1 MTSLGQQVFTQN
13 SAEGNAQ
20 DRDKNPE
27 NHGES
32 LQKQPDLMGH
42 IAAPLPAPT
51 AMPVVIQV
59 ALPVPLFDIFDYLVP
74 DHLLGQWPFA
84 VGCRVCVPF
93 GKRELVGIYLG
104 QATGSDIQL
113 SKLKSIHTV
122 LDDESL
128 LPDSSLKLLH
138 WAAAYYHYPIGEVI
152 SCALPTLL
160 RQGRPYNLLAQYWRL
175 TATAER
181 ESLKRAPKQLQ
192 AFDLLKLHDEH
203 GAPESALLLMGAS
216 KKQLQLLEE
225 KGLAEC
231 FLQKTQHQ
239 PHPVKLAELPLIP
252 NAEQQQAIDTIQ
264 QQLGSFKGILLDG
277 LTGSGKTEVYLQ
289 AMQPVLEAGQ
299 QVLVLVPEIG
309 LTPQTLD
316 RFRSRFQ
323 CEIVAMHSN
332 LTDVARL
339 QAWQAAQTGRAQIVI
354 GTRSAVFTPMPKL
367 GLIIIDEEH
376 DVSFK
381 QQDTFRYHAR
391 DVALCRGHREHC
403 PVVLGS
409 ATPCL
414 ESLHLVSEGKLLS
427 LKLTQRAGNAALA
440 KIQLID
446 LKNQPREHGLA
457 RDLIDAIKQR
467 LKKQEQVLIFLNRRG
482 YAPILLCPQCA
493 WQADC
498 PRCDAHLTVHR
509 QPAEHLHCHH
519 CNYQSRLPTACPSCQ
534 FGGLTPT
541 GMGTARL
548 EEGLNELFPDTD
560 VLRVDRDST
569 SRVGSWER
577 IYERAHQEKA
587 AILLGTQMLAKGHH
601 FPHVTLVAILDVD
614 GGFLNVDF
622 RAPERTAQLIMQVAG
637 RAGRGQKAGL
647 VLIQTFKPENP
658 LLQILIQQGYA
669 AFAKTC
675 LAERKAMLLPP
686 YRYCALI
693 RAETPQAEKSLQFL
707 QHILGLLYAQP
718 DAKQLE
724 NLPLEIWGPVPAP
737 MERRAGVFRAHA
749 LIFCKDRRLLHSLL
763 GHWWLQVYKLPER
776 RGVRC
781 SIDIDAQELS

>member
-1 MTSLGQQVFTQN
+1 MTSLRQPVFCQN
-13 SAEGNAQ
+13 RAECNTPHQHQHQDQSA
-20 DRDKNPE
+20 
-27 NHGES
+27 
-32 LQKQPDLMGH
+32 LQIPVPV
-42 IAAPLPAPT
+42 ATT
-51 AMPVVIQV
+51 AGMSVVVQV
-59 ALPVPLFDIFDYLVP
+59 ALPVPLFDVFDYLVP
-74 DHLLGQWPFA
+74 DHLLAQWPFA
-84 VGCRVCVPF
+84 PGCRVCVPF

-104 QATGSDIQL
+104 PSPGASIQP
-113 SKLKSIHTV
+113 SKLKPLHSV
-122 LDDESL
+122 LDNESL
-128 LPDSSLKLLH
+128 LPDCSLKLLH
-138 WAAAYYHYPIGEVI
+138 WAAAYYHHPIGEVI

-175 TATAER
+175 TATATR
-181 ESLKRAPKQLQ
+181 DAVKRAPRQLQ
-192 AFDLLKLHDEH
+192 AFDLLQLHAEH
-203 GAPESALLLMGAS
+203 GAPESALLLLGTS
-216 KKQLQLLEE
+216 KKQLQLLQQ

-231 FLQKTQHQ
+231 FLQKPVHQ
-239 PHPVKLAELPLIP
+239 PQAVKLAELPLP
-252 NAEQQQAIDTIQ
+252 ANAEQQQAIDSIKQ
-264 QQLGSFKGILLDG
+264 HLGKFRGILLDG

-289 AMQPVLEAGQ
+289 AMHPVLEAGQ

-316 RFRSRFQ
+316 RFRARFH
-323 CEIVAMHSN
+323 CEIVAMHSS

-367 GLIIIDEEH
+367 GLIILDEEH

-381 QQDTFRYHAR
+381 QQDSFRYHAR
-391 DVALCRGHREHC
+391 DVALCRGQREQC

-414 ESLHLVSEGKLLS
+414 ESLHLVAEGKLLAWR
-427 LKLTQRAGNAALA
+427 LTQRAGNAALA

-446 LKNQPREHGLA
+446 LKTQPREHGLA
-457 RDLIDAIKQR
+457 RDLIDAIRQR
-467 LKKQEQVLIFLNRRG
+467 LKKNEQVLIFLNRRG

-498 PRCDAHLTVHR
+498 PACDAHLTVHR

-519 CNYQSRLPTACPSCQ
+519 CNYQCRLPTVCPACQ
-534 FGGLTPT
+534 FGGLAPT
-541 GMGTARL
+541 GIGTARL
-548 EEGLNELFPDTD
+548 EEGLNALFPDTD

-577 IYERAHQEKA
+577 IYARAYQQKA

-601 FPHVTLVAILDVD
+601 FPQVTLVAILDVD

-658 LLQILIQQGYA
+658 LLQILIRQGYA
-669 AFAKTC
+669 AFAATC
-675 LAERKAMLLPP
+675 MAERQAMLLPP

-707 QHILGLLYAQP
+707 QHILSLLYTQP
-718 DAKQLE
+718 EGSLL
-724 NLPLEIWGPVPAP
+724 NPPPLETWGPVPAP
-737 MERRAGVFRAHA
+737 MERRAGVFRAQA
-749 LIFCKDRRLLHSLL
+749 LIFCKDRRLLQHLL
-763 GHWWLQVYKLPER
+763 GTWWLQVCKLPER